1 MVSALAG
8 AALTEGYVRWS
19 SWFGRP
25 VADRLAV
32 GARMP
37 DVGFLEDGL
46 EPRSTA
52 LFDRPVAWFFIR
64 GNCCPL
70 FMAQSQAIAERYR
83 EIEALGAEVALVAAQ
98 DEGHSREL
106 AEHLGVG
113 FRYLTDLSLE
123 SFRVLGL
130 LHEGGVPAG
139 IPGYRADTVF
149 PTVVVTNADGV
160 VVFCD
165 QTDNYR
171 VRPTP
176 DTVLEALAEARAWE
190 P

>member
-1 MVSALAG
+1 MRQSARRTLAKCDFF
-8 AALTEGYVRWS
+8 R
-19 SWFGRP
+19 
-25 VADRLAV
+25 
-32 GARMP
+32 
-37 DVGFLEDGL
+37 GL
-46 EPRSTA
+46 
-52 LFDRPVAWFFIR
+52 
-64 GNCCPL
+64 
-70 FMAQSQAIAERYR
+70 
-83 EIEALGAEVALVAAQ
+83 
-98 DEGHSREL
+98 
-106 AEHLGVG
+106 
-113 FRYLTDLSLE
+113 LE